1 MSRPFLLVL
10 ALASR
15 HVTGAALRIAARV
28 IILPSGMI
36 QSIVRFSPLPVRDG
50 VSPSFAWLPHG
61 GWSTLGQ
68 YLAFRF
74 PMVSE
79 EHWHARMARGEVLDM
94 AGRQLRYDDPF
105 PGGACIF
112 YYREREGETPIPF
125 TETILFVNDELM
137 VVDKPHFL
145 PVTPGGRF
153 LHETLLVR
161 LKRKTGIS
169 TLVPIHRLDRE
180 TAGVM
185 LLSVNPATRSQWQA
199 LFRFRQVQKIYEA
212 LAPYRDDLV
221 LPVEVCSRIERD
233 DQFFRVR
240 EVDGEPNAFSR
251 IELIE
256 RRGVHALY
264 RLLPVTGKMHQLRVH
279 MNSLG
284 IPILNDGFY
293 PVALPCKGD
302 DFSSP
307 LKLLAR
313 SISLIDPITLERRHF
328 NSQYYL

>member
-1 MSRPFLLVL
+1 
-10 ALASR
+10 
-15 HVTGAALRIAARV
+15 
-28 IILPSGMI
+28 
-36 QSIVRFSPLPVRDG
+36 
-50 VSPSFAWLPHG
+50 
-61 GWSTLGQ
+61 
-68 YLAFRF
+68 
-74 PMVSE
+74 MVSE
-79 EHWHARMARGEVLDM
+79 ASWRIRMDRGEVRDQQ
-94 AGRQLRYDDPF
+94 GRSVSYDQAF

-125 TETILFVNDELM
+125 EETILFANDELM

-161 LKRKTGIS
+161 LKRKTGIH
-169 TLVPIHRLDRE
+169 TLTPIHRLDRE

-185 LLSVNPATRSQWQA
+185 LFSVNPATRSLWQS
-199 LFRFRQVQKIYEA
+199 LFRLRQVHKVYEA
-212 LAPYRDDLV
+212 VAPYREDLK
-221 LPVEVCSRIERD
+221 LPMEICSRIERD
-233 DQFFRVR
+233 EQHFFKVR
-240 EVDGEPNAFSR
+240 EADGEPNAFSR

-256 RRGVHALY
+256 RRGALALY

-284 IPILNDGFY
+284 VPILNDGFY

-302 DFSSP
+302 DFSAP

-313 SISLIDPITLERRHF
+313 SIRFTDPVTNEPRHF
-328 NSQYYL
+328 DSQQTL

>member
-1 MSRPFLLVL
+1 MNARHLLP
-10 ALASR
+10 
-15 HVTGAALRIAARV
+15 T
-28 IILPSGMI
+28 
-36 QSIVRFSPLPVRDG
+36 RDG

-61 GWSTLGQ
+61 PWATMGD
-68 YLAFRF
+68 YLDFRF

-79 EHWHARMARGEVLDM
+79 ASWRVRMARGEVIDEQ
-94 AGRQLRYDDPF
+94 GRGVAYDDAF
-105 PGGACIF
+105 RGGACIF
-112 YYREREGETPIPF
+112 YYREREGETVIPF
-125 TETILFVNDELM
+125 EENILFQNDELL

-153 LHETLLVR
+153 LHQTLLVR
-161 LKRKTGIS
+161 LKRRTGITS
-169 TLVPIHRLDRE
+169 LVPVHRLDRE

-185 LLSVNPATRSQWQA
+185 LFSVNPATRSVWQG

-212 LAPYRDDLV
+212 LAPYRPELSFPMDV
-221 LPVEVCSRIERD
+221 SSRIERD
-233 DQFFRVR
+233 DQFFRVK

-251 IELIE
+251 IELLE
-256 RRGVHALY
+256 RRGEHALY

-284 IPILNDGFY
+284 LPILNDGFY

-313 SISLIDPITLERRHF
+313 SIAFTDPVTGEARRF
-328 NSQYYL
+328 DSQRQL

>member
-1 MSRPFLLVL
+1 MSARHLLP
-10 ALASR
+10 
-15 HVTGAALRIAARV
+15 T
-28 IILPSGMI
+28 
-36 QSIVRFSPLPVRDG
+36 RDG
-50 VSPSFAWLPHG
+50 VSPSLAWLPHG
-61 GWSTLGQ
+61 RWTTLGE

-74 PMVSE
+74 PMVSASSWRE
-79 EHWHARMARGEVLDM
+79 RMARGEVIDER
-94 AGRQLRYDDPF
+94 GVCVSYDDAF
-105 PGGACIF
+105 RGGACIF

-125 TETILFVNDELM
+125 DETVLFRDDELL

-161 LKRKTGIS
+161 LKRKTGID
-169 TLVPIHRLDRE
+169 TLTPIHRLDRE

-185 LLSVNPATRSQWQA
+185 LLSVNPATRSVWQS
-199 LFRFRQVQKIYEA
+199 LFRFRQVHKVYEA
-212 LAPYRDDLV
+212 LAPFREDLK
-221 LPVEVCSRIERD
+221 LPVDVCSRIERD
-233 DQFFRVR
+233 EQFFRVK

-256 RRGVHALY
+256 RRDDHALY

-302 DFSSP
+302 DFSAP

-313 SISLIDPITLERRHF
+313 SIRFTDPLTGEERRF
-328 NSQYYL
+328 DSLRSL

>member
-1 MSRPFLLVL
+1 MAQP
-10 ALASR
+10 
-15 HVTGAALRIAARV
+15 
-28 IILPSGMI
+28 
-36 QSIVRFSPLPVRDG
+36 SPLPVRDG
-50 VSPSFAWLPHG
+50 VSASFAWLPHG
-61 GWSTLGQ
+61 RWATLGH
-68 YLAFRF
+68 YLAERF

-79 EHWHARMARGEVLDM
+79 DSWRERMARAEVLDSH
-94 AGRQLRYDDPF
+94 GRRVGYDDAF

-112 YYREREGETPIPF
+112 YYRERQGETRIPF
-125 TETILFVNDELM
+125 DETILFANDELL

-161 LKRKTGIS
+161 LKRKTGID
-169 TLVPIHRLDRE
+169 TLTPIHRLDRE

-185 LLSVNPATRSQWQA
+185 LFSVNPAMRSLWQS
-199 LFRFRQVQKIYEA
+199 LFRFRQVTKVYEA
-212 LAPYRDDLV
+212 IAPFREDLK
-221 LPVEVCSRIERD
+221 LPMEVCSRIERD
-233 DQFFRVR
+233 EQFFRVR
-240 EVDGEPNAFSR
+240 EVEGEPNAFSR

-256 RRGVHALY
+256 QRGPLALY

-284 IPILNDGFY
+284 LPIVNDGFY

-313 SISLIDPITLERRHF
+313 SIAFIDPVTGEQRQFDSTQTL
-328 NSQYYL
+328 

>member
-1 MSRPFLLVL
+1 MSKR
-10 ALASR
+10 
-15 HVTGAALRIAARV
+15 
-28 IILPSGMI
+28 
-36 QSIVRFSPLPVRDG
+36 PLPTRDG

-61 GWSTLGQ
+61 RWATLGD

-79 EHWHARMARGEVLDM
+79 DSWRVRMGRGEVVDEC
-94 AGRQLRYDDPF
+94 ARAVAYDDAF
-105 PGGACIF
+105 RGGACLW

-125 TETILFVNDELM
+125 DEQVLFLNDELL

-161 LKRKTGIS
+161 LKRKTGID
-169 TLVPIHRLDRE
+169 TLTPVHRLDRE

-185 LLSVNPATRSQWQA
+185 LFSVNPATRSVWQS
-199 LFRFRQVQKIYEA
+199 LFRFRQIDKVYEA
-212 LAPYRDDLV
+212 LAPYREDLR
-221 LPVEVCSRIERD
+221 LPIEVCSRIERD
-233 DQFFRVR
+233 EQFFRVR

-251 IELIE
+251 IELLE
-256 RRGVHALY
+256 RRGDHALY
-264 RLLPVTGKMHQLRVH
+264 RLFPSTGKMHQLRVH

-302 DFSSP
+302 DFSAP

-313 SISLIDPITLERRHF
+313 SIRFTDPVTGDVREF
-328 NSQYYL
+328 CSQRQLD

>member
-1 MSRPFLLVL
+1 MNARHLLP
-10 ALASR
+10 
-15 HVTGAALRIAARV
+15 T
-28 IILPSGMI
+28 
-36 QSIVRFSPLPVRDG
+36 RDG

-61 GWSTLGQ
+61 RWTTLGE

-74 PMVSE
+74 PMVSADS
-79 EHWHARMARGEVLDM
+79 WRVRMARGEVLDEQ
-94 AGRQLRYDDPF
+94 GRTVAYDDAF
-105 PGGACIF
+105 RGGACIF

-125 TETILFVNDELM
+125 EENILFLNDELL

-161 LKRKTGIS
+161 LKRKTGID

-185 LLSVNPATRSQWQA
+185 LMSVNPATRSVWQS
-199 LFRFRQVQKIYEA
+199 LFRFRQVEKVYEA
-212 LAPYRDDLV
+212 LAPWRDDV
-221 LPVEVCSRIERD
+221 TLPIEVCSRIERD
-233 DQFFRVR
+233 EQFFRVK

-256 RRGVHALY
+256 RRGEHALY
-264 RLLPVTGKMHQLRVH
+264 RLFPSTGKMHQLRVH

-284 IPILNDGFY
+284 LPILNDGFY

-313 SISLIDPITLERRHF
+313 SLSFTDPVSGEDRRF
-328 NSQYYL
+328 ESQRQL

>member
-1 MSRPFLLVL
+1 MAPL
-10 ALASR
+10 
-15 HVTGAALRIAARV
+15 
-28 IILPSGMI
+28 
-36 QSIVRFSPLPVRDG
+36 SPLPIRDG

-61 GWSTLGQ
+61 HWQTLGE

-79 EHWHARMARGEVLDM
+79 ESWRLRMARGEVVDQQ
-94 AGRQLRYDDPF
+94 GRAVAYDAAF
-105 PGGACIF
+105 RGGACIF
-112 YYREREGETPIPF
+112 YYRERIGETPIPF
-125 TETILFVNDELM
+125 EESILFCNDELM

-169 TLVPIHRLDRE
+169 TLTPIHRLDRE

-185 LLSVNPATRSQWQA
+185 LFSVNSASRSVWQA
-199 LFRFRQVQKIYEA
+199 LFRFRQVYKEYEA
-212 LAPYRDDLV
+212 IAPFRDDLE
-221 LPVEVCSRIERD
+221 LPVDVCSRIERD
-233 DQFFRVR
+233 KQFFRVR

-256 RRGVHALY
+256 RRGALALY
-264 RLLPVTGKMHQLRVH
+264 RLLPLTGKMHQLRVH

-313 SISLIDPITLERRHF
+313 SIRFTDPITGEARCFDSAQIL
-328 NSQYYL
+328 

>member
-1 MSRPFLLVL
+1 MISW
-10 ALASR
+10 A
-15 HVTGAALRIAARV
+15 TN
-28 IILPSGMI
+28 ILFMTPL
-36 QSIVRFSPLPVRDG
+36 SPLPIRDG
-50 VSPSFAWLPHG
+50 VSPSLVWLPHG
-61 GWSTLGQ
+61 HWQTLGE

-79 EHWHARMARGEVLDM
+79 ESWRLRMVRGEVLDQQ
-94 AGRQLRYDDPF
+94 GRALSYDAAF

-112 YYREREGETPIPF
+112 YYRERIGETPIPF
-125 TETILFVNDELM
+125 EESILFCNDELM

-161 LKRKTGIS
+161 LKRKTGIT
-169 TLVPIHRLDRE
+169 TLTPIHRLDRE

-185 LLSVNPATRSQWQA
+185 LFSVNPASRSVWQS
-199 LFRFRQVQKIYEA
+199 LFRFRQVHKVYEA
-212 LAPYRDDLV
+212 VAPFRDDLK
-221 LPVEVCSRIERD
+221 LPVDVRSRIERD
-233 DQFFRVR
+233 EQFFRVR
-240 EVDGEPNAFSR
+240 EVDGEPNAFSH

-256 RRGVHALY
+256 KRGPLALY

-313 SISLIDPITLERRHF
+313 SIRFTDPVTGEARCFDSAQTL
-328 NSQYYL
+328 

>member
-1 MSRPFLLVL
+1 MNARYLLP
-10 ALASR
+10 
-15 HVTGAALRIAARV
+15 T
-28 IILPSGMI
+28 
-36 QSIVRFSPLPVRDG
+36 RDG

-61 GWSTLGQ
+61 RWTTLGE

-74 PMVSE
+74 PMVSADS
-79 EHWHARMARGEVLDM
+79 WRLRMARGEVVDEQ
-94 AGRQLRYDDPF
+94 GRKVAYDDAF
-105 PGGACIF
+105 RGGACIF

-125 TETILFVNDELM
+125 EENILFVNEELL

-161 LKRKTGIS
+161 LKRKTGID

-185 LLSVNPATRSQWQA
+185 LMSVNPATRSVWQS
-199 LFRFRQVQKIYEA
+199 LFRFRQVDKVYEA
-212 LAPYRDDLV
+212 LAPYRDDLK
-221 LPVEVCSRIERD
+221 LPLEVCSRIERD
-233 DQFFRVR
+233 EQFFRVK

-256 RRGVHALY
+256 RRGEHALY
-264 RLLPVTGKMHQLRVH
+264 RLMPSTGKMHQLRVH

-284 IPILNDGFY
+284 VPILNDGFY

-313 SISLIDPITLERRHF
+313 SLSFTDPVSGEDRRF
-328 NSQYYL
+328 ESQRQL

>member
-1 MSRPFLLVL
+1 M
-10 ALASR
+10 
-15 HVTGAALRIAARV
+15 VTRLRISCGTQHIYRMD
-28 IILPSGMI
+28 IRHLLPT
-36 QSIVRFSPLPVRDG
+36 RDG

-61 GWSTLGQ
+61 RWATLGE
-68 YLAFRF
+68 YLAYRF
-74 PMVSE
+74 PMVDEPS
-79 EHWHARMARGEVLDM
+79 WRQRMARGEVIDERGQ
-94 AGRQLRYDDPF
+94 AVGYDDTF
-105 PGGACIF
+105 RGGACIY
-112 YYREREGETPIPF
+112 YYRERQGETPIPF
-125 TETILFVNDELM
+125 EEHILFIDDELL

-161 LKRKTGIS
+161 LKRKTGIDS
-169 TLVPIHRLDRE
+169 LVPVHRLDRE

-185 LLSVNPATRSQWQA
+185 LFSVNPATRSDWQS
-199 LFRFRQVQKIYEA
+199 LFRFRQVTKVYEA
-212 LAPYRDDLV
+212 LAPYRADLAF
-221 LPVEVCSRIERD
+221 PVEVCSRLERD
-233 DQFFRVR
+233 EQFFRVK

-256 RRGVHALY
+256 QCGDHARY

-279 MNSLG
+279 MNALG
-284 IPILNDGFY
+284 LPILNDGFY

-313 SISLIDPITLERRHF
+313 SIRF
-328 NSQYYL
+328 NHPLSGEAREFSSQRQL

>member
-1 MSRPFLLVL
+1 MNVRHLLP
-10 ALASR
+10 
-15 HVTGAALRIAARV
+15 T
-28 IILPSGMI
+28 
-36 QSIVRFSPLPVRDG
+36 RDG

-61 GWSTLGQ
+61 RWTTLGE

-74 PMVSE
+74 PMVSADS
-79 EHWHARMARGEVLDM
+79 WQLRMARGEVLDEQG
-94 AGRQLRYDDPF
+94 GRVAYDDPF
-105 PGGACIF
+105 RGGACIF
-112 YYREREGETPIPF
+112 YYRERVGETPIPF
-125 TETILFVNDELM
+125 EENILFLNDELL

-161 LKRKTGIS
+161 LKRKTGID
-169 TLVPIHRLDRE
+169 TLVPVHRLDRE

-185 LLSVNPATRSQWQA
+185 LMSVNPATRSVWQS
-199 LFRFRQVQKIYEA
+199 LFRFRQVEKVYEA
-212 LAPYRDDLV
+212 LAPWRDDLK
-221 LPVEVCSRIERD
+221 LPIDVCSRIERD
-233 DQFFRVR
+233 EQFFRVK

-251 IELIE
+251 IEVIE
-256 RRGVHALY
+256 RRGEHALY
-264 RLLPVTGKMHQLRVH
+264 RLLPSTGKMHQLRVH

-313 SISLIDPITLERRHF
+313 SLSFTDPVSGDARRF
-328 NSQYYL
+328 ESQRQL

>member
-1 MSRPFLLVL
+1 MNARHLLP
-10 ALASR
+10 
-15 HVTGAALRIAARV
+15 T
-28 IILPSGMI
+28 
-36 QSIVRFSPLPVRDG
+36 RDG

-61 GWSTLGQ
+61 RWTTLGE

-74 PMVSE
+74 PMVSADS
-79 EHWHARMARGEVLDM
+79 WRMRMARGEVLDEQGTRV
-94 AGRQLRYDDPF
+94 AYDDPF
-105 PGGACIF
+105 RGGACIF

-125 TETILFVNDELM
+125 EENILFLNDELL

-161 LKRKTGIS
+161 LKRKTGID

-185 LLSVNPATRSQWQA
+185 LMSVNPATRSVWQS
-199 LFRFRQVQKIYEA
+199 LFRFRQVDKVYEA
-212 LAPYRDDLV
+212 LAPWRDDLQ
-221 LPVEVCSRIERD
+221 LPIEVCSRIERD
-233 DQFFRVR
+233 EQFFRVK

-256 RRGVHALY
+256 RRGEHALY
-264 RLLPVTGKMHQLRVH
+264 RLLPSTGKMHQLRVH

-284 IPILNDGFY
+284 VPILNDGFY

-313 SISLIDPITLERRHF
+313 SLSFTDPVSGEARRF
-328 NSQYYL
+328 ESQRQL